1 MVNALFDHARE
12 AFLKGDLDWEVQNF
26 KVCGVDATYT
36 PNIATHQYL
45 SDLTGVV
52 CTSSNL
58 SSKSWTAGVADAA
71 DVVFPTVTGSTI
83 VRWVIYQDTGT
94 AGTSQLV
101 ALYDTAS
108 GLPTIPDGTNITVTW
123 DNGASRIFRI

>member
-1 MVNALFDHARE
+1 MVNALYDKARE

-36 PNIATHQYL
+36 PNIETHQYL
-45 SDLTGVV
+45 SDITGIV

-58 SSKSWTAGVADAA
+58 SGKSWTAGVADAA
-71 DVVFPTVTGSTI
+71 DVVFPTVTGPTI
-83 VRWVIYQDTGT
+83 VRWIFYQDTGT

-101 ALYDTAS
+101 ALYDTAA

-123 DNGASRIFRI
+123 SNGPSRIFRI